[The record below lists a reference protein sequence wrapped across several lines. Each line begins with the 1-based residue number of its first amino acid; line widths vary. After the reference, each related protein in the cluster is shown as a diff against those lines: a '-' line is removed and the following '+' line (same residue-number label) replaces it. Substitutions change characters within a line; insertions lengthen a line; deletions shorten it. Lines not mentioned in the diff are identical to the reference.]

1 MIGFPIIAISL
12 LFVGINTSGDNQSL
26 IQETLTLTNATI
38 VIFATLIALLGFKFL
53 TEKGKN
59 KSE

>member
-1 MIGFPIIAISL
+1 MIGFPFIAISL
-12 LFVGINTSGDNQSL
+12 LFIGIKTSGDNQSL

-38 VIFATLIALLGFKFL
+38 VIFATLIALLGYKFL